1 MSHHSAI
8 YHVPMPHGCATQL
21 IAAVL
26 SRCVQDP
33 TVPTLWRC
41 AFGHGRE
48 NATLP
53 LGAVCAVDTERGTL
67 ELATPQECEAM
78 WAAARACA
86 D

>member
-1 MSHHSAI
+1 M
-8 YHVPMPHGCATQL
+8 
-21 IAAVL
+21 
-26 SRCVQDP
+26 
-33 TVPTLWRC
+33 PTLWRC

-53 LGAVCAVDTERGTL
+53 LGAVCAVDLERGTL

-78 WAAARACA
+78 WADVRRGA